1 MKKKIL
7 TLVMAF
13 AVTMSCTSFAFASTR
28 EKCVF
33 NLSDFY
39 TFVNDIINSV
49 IQQRPGQNGSGQEDS
64 EQSRPEES
72 PEHNRPGEK
81 PEQNRP
87 GESPEQNRPEQKPE
101 QNRPGEK
108 PEQNKPGE
116 SPEHNRP
123 EQKPEQEN
131 PGQGDNEQ
139 EHPGQED
146 TVIDSTQA
154 RQVLS
159 LVNKERNKVGI
170 STLSADSQLNKLAQ
184 MKAEDMARKGYF
196 SHTSPTYGSAF
207 DMMNKYGVSYKT
219 AGENIA
225 KGQKTAQAV
234 MGGWMNS
241 SGHRG
246 NILKPEYKRLGVGY
260 AVDTAGTP
268 YWVQIFAG

>member
-72 PEHNRPGEK
+72 PEHNGPNQER
-81 PEQNRP
+81 PEQNK
-87 GESPEQNRPEQKPE
+87 PEQKPE
-101 QNRPGEK
+101 Q
-108 PEQNKPGE
+108 
-116 SPEHNRP
+116 NRP

-131 PGQGDNEQ
+131 PGQEDNEQ
-139 EHPGQED
+139 EHPGQGD
-146 TVIDSTQA
+146 TVIDSTKA

-241 SGHRG
+241 SGHRA